1 MQCRTDAHEHADAAR
16 DEYADAS
23 GDEHANAARDEYAA
37 SAYRDSDV
45 HEHAGA
51 CDGNTDADEDAGAA
65 ADVYCDGDQ
74 DAAAAD
80 EYANADRYAGR
91 VGLAAMD
98 LRRRRSAIAE
108 FGGARAA
115 RGDPGRAVSMTR
127 RRPARG
133 LQSRLML
140 PHETVR
146 RRLEEREGL
155 LAPAAMRVVDTRG
168 RSRPEAPSDMR
179 TEYQRDRDRI
189 IHSKAFRRLK
199 HKTQVFIAPL
209 GDHYVTRLTHT
220 LEVAQVGRTI
230 ARALNLN
237 EDLTEAIALGHDLG
251 HTPFG
256 HAGEQAL
263 GNLLPEGFRHNEQSV
278 RIVDLLEASGAGLN
292 LTWEVREGILKHS
305 KPREGIFSELEE
317 RYWSTEEWGAP
328 LSTTLEGQI
337 VRLSDSVAYLNH
349 DIADAVRAGL
359 LRTDDLPIEAR
370 RVLGE
375 THSERIDVLVSD
387 IVDASWDAAA
397 VARTAAGA
405 VLPIAM
411 SDEVASATGALR
423 DYLFENVYL
432 WEERLAE
439 AERARR
445 VIEFLWAYFLAH
457 PEEVAAWE
465 YTRSEDPLVRRIA
478 DYIAGMTDQ
487 FAVQAAARLGF
498 TG

>member
-1 MQCRTDAHEHADAAR
+1 MPIR
-16 DEYADAS
+16 
-23 GDEHANAARDEYAA
+23 
-37 SAYRDSDV
+37 
-45 HEHAGA
+45 
-51 CDGNTDADEDAGAA
+51 
-65 ADVYCDGDQ
+65 
-74 DAAAAD
+74 
-80 EYANADRYAGR
+80 
-91 VGLAAMD
+91 
-98 LRRRRSAIAE
+98 
-108 FGGARAA
+108 
-115 RGDPGRAVSMTR
+115 
-127 RRPARG
+127 
-133 LQSRLML
+133 

-146 RRLEEREGL
+146 QRLEERELL
-155 LAPAAMRVVDTRG
+155 LAAAAMHAADTRG
-168 RSRPEAPSDMR
+168 RGRPEPPSDMR

-199 HKTQVFIAPL
+199 HKTQVFIAPP

-278 RIVDLLEASGAGLN
+278 RIVDLLETAGRVPELQHQPGLN

-317 RYWSTEEWGAP
+317 RHWSAEEWGAP
-328 LSTTLEGQI
+328 HATTLEAQI
-337 VRLSDSVAYLNH
+337 VRLSDSVAYLNP

-359 LRTDDLPIEAR
+359 LRAEDLPREAR

-375 THSERIDVLVSD
+375 THSQRIDALVSD

-397 VARTAAGA
+397 TPRTPAGA
-405 VLPIAM
+405 ALPIAM
-411 SDEVASATGALR
+411 SAEVAAATDELR

-439 AERARR
+439 ADRARR
-445 VIEFLWAYFLAH
+445 LMEFLWQHFLAH
-457 PEEVAAWE
+457 PEEIDASD
-465 YTRSEDPLVRRIA
+465 YPRPNDPLARRIA

-487 FAVQAAARLGF
+487 YAMNSAARIGF
-498 TG
+498 TS

>member
-1 MQCRTDAHEHADAAR
+1 MR
-16 DEYADAS
+16 
-23 GDEHANAARDEYAA
+23 
-37 SAYRDSDV
+37 
-45 HEHAGA
+45 
-51 CDGNTDADEDAGAA
+51 
-65 ADVYCDGDQ
+65 
-74 DAAAAD
+74 
-80 EYANADRYAGR
+80 
-91 VGLAAMD
+91 
-98 LRRRRSAIAE
+98 
-108 FGGARAA
+108 
-115 RGDPGRAVSMTR
+115 
-127 RRPARG
+127 
-133 LQSRLML
+133 

-146 RRLEEREGL
+146 RRLEEREQL
-155 LAPAAMRVVDTRG
+155 LAPAAMRAAATRG
-168 RSRPEAPSDMR
+168 RARPEPPSDMR

-189 IHSKAFRRLK
+189 IHCKAFRRLK
-199 HKTQVFIAPL
+199 HKTQVFIAPP

-263 GNLLPEGFRHNEQSV
+263 GSLLPEGFRHNEQSV

-317 RYWSTEEWGAP
+317 RYWSADEWGDP
-328 LSTTLEGQI
+328 LATTLEGQI

-359 LRTDDLPIEAR
+359 LRTDDLPREAR
-370 RVLGE
+370 RVLGD
-375 THSERIDVLVSD
+375 THSQRIDALVSD
-387 IVDASWDAAA
+387 IVDASWDAASA
-397 VARTAAGA
+397 PRTATGA
-405 VLPIAM
+405 ALPIAM
-411 SDEVASATGALR
+411 SAEVAAATDELR

-439 AERARR
+439 ADRARR
-445 VIEFLWAYFLAH
+445 VVEFLWGHFLGR
-457 PEEVAAWE
+457 PEAVAASE
-465 YTRSEDPLVRRIA
+465 YTRPEDPLVRRIA

-487 FAVQAAARLGF
+487 FAMSAAERLGF